1 MTGLPS
7 RAVAWLLVL
16 LIDAYRL
23 VVSPLLGPTCR
34 FEPSCSRF
42 AAEAISRHGA
52 ARGTWLAVHRVLR
65 CHPLHP
71 GGLDPVP

>member
-7 RAVAWLLVL
+7 RAVAWLLIL

>member
-7 RAVAWLLVL
+7 RVVAWLLIL